1 MKILIG
7 FTYAPLAPDT
17 YGCTPIHYAA
27 ANGNLDTTKFLV
39 GLIDTPNALDNHGCC
54 CSNLYRKNGN
64 TPIEF
69 AKFYKNVEVQKFLEN
84 HCASLWA
91 LYRINAKLF
100 KSVLIFV

>member
-1 MKILIG
+1 MHIIRQ
-7 FTYAPLAPDT
+7 AQSALAPDT

-39 GLIDTPNALDNHGCC
+39 GLKDTPNALDNHG
-54 CSNLYRKNGN
+54 N

-69 AKFYKNVEVQKFLEN
+69 VKFYKNVELQKFLEN
-84 HCASLWA
+84 HCASLGA